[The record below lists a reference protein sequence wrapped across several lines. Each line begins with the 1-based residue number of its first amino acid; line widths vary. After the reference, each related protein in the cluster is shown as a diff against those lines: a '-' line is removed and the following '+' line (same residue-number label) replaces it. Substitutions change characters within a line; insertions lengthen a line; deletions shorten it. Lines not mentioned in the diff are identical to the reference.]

1 MCLLLNESIAAHT
14 SSADAKAHQ
23 DVEPIQSQRP
33 DGFLANRTVESHWVD
48 GLSLLSSTP
57 WLTKRH
63 ADDRERSMENLR
75 DLIERSFRTFPD
87 RIAMRT
93 LGEGEKANQYEPTTY
108 VELKARR
115 DALASGLDRLGL
127 RRGHRIGILT
137 DGGSEPVILFLAA
150 DLLGLTAVPLCH
162 KTSTEILVHS
172 ISRAGLE
179 MLVVDERGLAQF
191 TAIRTALHQPPR
203 ILLTPGTDGEGI
215 AWDEAQADGDPP
227 IVELHLEDESKILFT
242 SGSSGLPKG
251 VVQTHQNIVANVH
264 SVWDAICVAE
274 DFRFFKSAPDYHS
287 MGILNIYY
295 PLAKGWTL
303 DLARS
308 PDRVLSDIRHSA
320 PQGFLTVPLV
330 LDKVYGNVR
339 KEIDAGGLKGKLVE
353 RAVRARQ
360 RRARGQGGI
369 TDTLIDITIG
379 AKVVGAI
386 KEQLSRRVGD
396 QLEVLVVGSAKAD
409 PEALDF
415 FQDVL
420 GITTFEG
427 YGTTECAPLIA
438 ANHLGGRKAGTV
450 GRALFEIKL
459 MSQEGHMVAHVDPAA
474 DLFEGRSGESGEL
487 WVSGPNVMREYLN
500 DPEQTSRVLVEDEEG
515 GKVWYRTG
523 DLFTIDEE
531 GFLTFGGR
539 VGRQFKLG
547 NGEFVN
553 PELLE
558 RVYSRAPLAE
568 HVIVTGKQAWSHP
581 LIMATLDT
589 EEAAK
594 QSDLADL
601 PTEETELRQFAPLA
615 QRLREQLQTE
625 ADLAGLPG
633 HERPVRVLVLPEAL
647 SEETG
652 TLTRGL
658 RKVVPKQVVSRFEE
672 LVEAAMA

>member
-1 MCLLLNESIAAHT
+1 
-14 SSADAKAHQ
+14 
-23 DVEPIQSQRP
+23 
-33 DGFLANRTVESHWVD
+33 
-48 GLSLLSSTP
+48 
-57 WLTKRH
+57 
-63 ADDRERSMENLR
+63 
-75 DLIERSFRTFPD
+75 
-87 RIAMRT
+87 
-93 LGEGEKANQYEPTTY
+93 
-108 VELKARR
+108 
-115 DALASGLDRLGL
+115 
-127 RRGHRIGILT
+127 
-137 DGGSEPVILFLAA
+137 
-150 DLLGLTAVPLCH
+150 
-162 KTSTEILVHS
+162 
-172 ISRAGLE
+172 
-179 MLVVDERGLAQF
+179 F
-191 TAIRTALHQPPR
+191 TAIRTAFHQPPR

-227 IVELHLEDESKILFT
+227 IVELHSEDESKILFT

-264 SVWDAICVAE
+264 SVWEVLCEAE

-369 TDTLIDITIG
+369 TDALIDLTIG

-420 GITTFEG
+420 GIATFEG

-459 MSQEGHMVAHVDPAA
+459 MSQEGHMVAHVDPAV
-474 DLFEGRSGESGEL
+474 DLFEGRSGEIG
-487 WVSGPNVMREYLN
+487 
-500 DPEQTSRVLVEDEEG
+500 
-515 GKVWYRTG
+515 
-523 DLFTIDEE
+523 
-531 GFLTFGGR
+531 
-539 VGRQFKLG
+539 
-547 NGEFVN
+547 
-553 PELLE
+553 
-558 RVYSRAPLAE
+558 
-568 HVIVTGKQAWSHP
+568 
-581 LIMATLDT
+581 
-589 EEAAK
+589 
-594 QSDLADL
+594 
-601 PTEETELRQFAPLA
+601 
-615 QRLREQLQTE
+615 
-625 ADLAGLPG
+625 
-633 HERPVRVLVLPEAL
+633 
-647 SEETG
+647 
-652 TLTRGL
+652 
-658 RKVVPKQVVSRFEE
+658 
-672 LVEAAMA
+672 

>member
-1 MCLLLNESIAAHT
+1 M
-14 SSADAKAHQ
+14 D
-23 DVEPIQSQRP
+23 
-33 DGFLANRTVESHWVD
+33 
-48 GLSLLSSTP
+48 
-57 WLTKRH
+57 
-63 ADDRERSMENLR
+63 NLR
-75 DLIERSFRTFPD
+75 DLIERSFTEHAD
-87 RIAMRT
+87 RAALRV
-93 LGEGEKANQYEPTTY
+93 LDEGDAANQYHPITY
-108 VELKARR
+108 AELQQRR
-115 DALASGLDRLGL
+115 DRLACGLAQMGL
-127 RRGHRIGILT
+127 RKGHRVGILT
-137 DGGSEPVILFLAA
+137 DGGTEPVLVFLAA

-162 KTSTEILVHS
+162 KTSTEILVHN

-179 MLVVDERGLAQF
+179 LLVVDDRGWEQF
-191 TAIRTALHQPPR
+191 MAIRSALHQPPR
-203 ILLTPGTDGEGI
+203 VLLTRGCRGEGI
-215 AWDEAQADGDPP
+215 AWEEAQVEGTPP
-227 IVELHLEDESKILFT
+227 TIELTRQDESKILFT

-251 VVQTHQNIVANVH
+251 VVQTHGNIIVNVL
-264 SVWDAICVAE
+264 SVWDQINTG
-274 DFRFFKSAPDYHS
+274 DNFRFFKSAPDYHS
-287 MGILNIYY
+287 MGILNIYF

-339 KEIDAGGLKGKLVE
+339 KEIDAGGLKGRLVE
-353 RAVRARQ
+353 RAVGARQ
-360 RRARGQGGI
+360 RRARGTGRL
-369 TDTLIDITIG
+369 TDAIIDLTIG
-379 AKVVGAI
+379 AKVVATI
-386 KEQLSRRVGD
+386 KQQLSRRVGD

-420 GITTFEG
+420 GIATFEG

-459 MSQEGHMVAHVDPAA
+459 MSKEGHMVAHADPEH
-474 DLFEGRSGESGEL
+474 DVLEGTYGEIGEL
-487 WVSGPNVMREYLN
+487 WVSGANVMREYLN
-500 DPEQTSRVLVEDEEG
+500 DPEQTSRVLVEDEES

-523 DLFTIDEE
+523 DLFTMDEE

-558 RVYSRAPLAE
+558 RVYSRAPLVE
-568 HVIVTGKQAWSHP
+568 HVIVIGRQDWSHP
-581 LIMATLDT
+581 LIVATVDV
-589 EEAAK
+589 EEAAR
-594 QSDLADL
+594 QTDLENL
-601 PTEETELRQFAPLA
+601 PQDEAELRRFGPLGE
-615 QRLREQLQTE
+615 RLREQLRTE

-658 RKVVPKQVVSRFEE
+658 RKVVPKQVVSQFEE
-672 LVEAAMA
+672 VIEAEMA

>member
-1 MCLLLNESIAAHT
+1 
-14 SSADAKAHQ
+14 
-23 DVEPIQSQRP
+23 
-33 DGFLANRTVESHWVD
+33 
-48 GLSLLSSTP
+48 
-57 WLTKRH
+57 
-63 ADDRERSMENLR
+63 
-75 DLIERSFRTFPD
+75 
-87 RIAMRT
+87 
-93 LGEGEKANQYEPTTY
+93 
-108 VELKARR
+108 
-115 DALASGLDRLGL
+115 LDRLGL

-191 TAIRTALHQPPR
+191 TAIRTAFHQPPR
-203 ILLTPGTDGEGI
+203 ILMTPGTDGEGI

-227 IVELHLEDESKILFT
+227 IVELHSEDESKILFT

-360 RRARGQGGI
+360 RRARGPGGI
-369 TDTLIDITIG
+369 TDALIDLTIG

-396 QLEVLVVGSAKAD
+396 
-409 PEALDF
+409 P
-415 FQDVL
+415 
-420 GITTFEG
+420 
-427 YGTTECAPLIA
+427 
-438 ANHLGGRKAGTV
+438 
-450 GRALFEIKL
+450 
-459 MSQEGHMVAHVDPAA
+459 
-474 DLFEGRSGESGEL
+474 
-487 WVSGPNVMREYLN
+487 
-500 DPEQTSRVLVEDEEG
+500 
-515 GKVWYRTG
+515 
-523 DLFTIDEE
+523 
-531 GFLTFGGR
+531 
-539 VGRQFKLG
+539 
-547 NGEFVN
+547 
-553 PELLE
+553 
-558 RVYSRAPLAE
+558 
-568 HVIVTGKQAWSHP
+568 
-581 LIMATLDT
+581 
-589 EEAAK
+589 
-594 QSDLADL
+594 
-601 PTEETELRQFAPLA
+601 
-615 QRLREQLQTE
+615 
-625 ADLAGLPG
+625 
-633 HERPVRVLVLPEAL
+633 
-647 SEETG
+647 
-652 TLTRGL
+652 
-658 RKVVPKQVVSRFEE
+658 
-672 LVEAAMA
+672 